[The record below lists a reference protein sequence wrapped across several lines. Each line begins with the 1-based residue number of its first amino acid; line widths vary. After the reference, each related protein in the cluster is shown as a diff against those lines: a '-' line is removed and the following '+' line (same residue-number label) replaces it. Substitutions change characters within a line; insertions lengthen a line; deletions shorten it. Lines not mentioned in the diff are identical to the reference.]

1 MEELVRI
8 LKFKMIK
15 FFFFLVL
22 KMFVYI
28 DFLIFYFFC
37 NVLDFNMLMFDVK
50 KDWMWYVCRY
60 IMYIGFLND
69 ICIDV

>member
-50 KDWMWYVCRY
+50 KDWNY
-60 IMYIGFLND
+60 L
-69 ICIDV
+69 